1 VNARDFCNNHHT
13 NQTVAIDEQQRIDD
27 AALYFKACITDCFIL
42 VSAAKPGLKNGAFG
56 EL

>member
-1 VNARDFCNNHHT
+1 MNAQHFRNNHHT

-27 AALYFKACITDCFIL
+27 AALYFKACIVDYFIL
-42 VSAAKPGLKNGAFG
+42 VNAVKPGLKNGAVG